1 MQRKTKV
8 IIAAASAAGLTAI
21 ALGGFAVAHS
31 RHEGMG
37 YGMGYGMMD
46 GQGRGHGKMGMAE
59 DFAERYDT
67 NKDGKISQEEIK
79 ANQTQ
84 WLAEA
89 DTNKDGKLSLEE
101 FKPLWLRAQSQH
113 LERAF
118 QTLDADSDASISSA
132 EYGQPLERMLAHL
145 DKDEDGA
152 LSMQEM
158 QRHGKKGG
166 WGKRMHGNGNGGPE
180 TQAE

>member
-1 MQRKTKV
+1 MQRKTKW
-8 IIAAASAAGLTAI
+8 ILAGASAVGLA
-21 ALGGFAVAHS
+21 ALVVGGFAVAHS
-31 RHEGMG
+31 RHHAMG
-37 YGMGYGMMD
+37 YGMGYDMMGD
-46 GQGRGHGKMGMAE
+46 HGRGHGKMGMAQ

-67 NKDGKISQEEIK
+67 NKDGKVSQEEIN
-79 ANQTQ
+79 ANHAL

-101 FKPLWLRAQSQH
+101 FKPLWLRAQNQRV
-113 LERAF
+113 ERAF
-118 QTLDADSDASISSA
+118 EKLDSDSDANISAA
-132 EYGQPLERMLAHL
+132 EYGQPLEKMMAHM

-166 WGKRMHGNGNGGPE
+166 WGKRMHGNGYDSTDAQPE
-180 TQAE
+180 